1 MVDTINAVNTVNGSG
16 SDITIPNRY
25 ACYSDT
31 LDLYKRKAKE
41 CPKGVRLKLQNR
53 KSLMIQFINPSTGK
67 IIVKASGEQFTDE
80 GIINAVAKCH
90 DIAKALKRFDNVG
103 DFWLWF
109 DREILGKRELENNL
123 VTYRD
128 IFASIENQYYQG
140 KHKNTG
146 RKRSRDIVN
155 DVYAFENVYG
165 SVFKRFPN
173 WDKYPEVQDFTAAI
187 ATVKTGSKQFK
198 NLGPVLKRIA
208 ELSHDSKRIMEY
220 LASIDFTQSIYA
232 EKQSIDYESFLA
244 WYNDTKRSIES
255 NVHPVQRDR
264 GLAWLW
270 VTGCCVVYGLR

>member
-41 CPKGVRLKLQNR
+41 CPKGVRLKLQNH

-67 IIVKASGEQFTDE
+67 IIVKASDEQFTDE

-146 RKRSRDIVN
+146 RKRSKDLPC
-155 DVYAFENVYG
+155 DVESFKGFYG
-165 SVFKRFPN
+165 SVFKGQ
-173 WDKYPEVQDFTAAI
+173 V
-187 ATVKTGSKQFK
+187 S
-198 NLGPVLKRIA
+198 
-208 ELSHDSKRIMEY
+208 
-220 LASIDFTQSIYA
+220 
-232 EKQSIDYESFLA
+232 
-244 WYNDTKRSIES
+244 
-255 NVHPVQRDR
+255 
-264 GLAWLW
+264 
-270 VTGCCVVYGLR
+270 